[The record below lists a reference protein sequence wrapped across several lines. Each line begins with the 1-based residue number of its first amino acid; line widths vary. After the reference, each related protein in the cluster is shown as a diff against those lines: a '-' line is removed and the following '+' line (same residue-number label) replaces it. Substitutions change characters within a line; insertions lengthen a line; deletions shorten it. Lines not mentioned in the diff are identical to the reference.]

1 MDVIADV
8 KASQVLFDEIEKL
21 GGKPVICAPGHS
33 VIKSLMAES
42 GAPLAGEM
50 SGHVF
55 FADGYYGYDDALY
68 ASIRLLDIVAASDSS
83 LAEMLSDLPQMV
95 NTPEVRIEVTE
106 ARKFAVVDEV
116 LAQAKADNLSIN
128 EVDGLRV
135 NGPDGWW
142 LLRASNTEAAL
153 VVRCESDNEDGLDRL
168 KAAVSGY
175 LSCAGVTTAP
185 F

>member
-1 MDVIADV
+1 
-8 KASQVLFDEIEKL
+8 
-21 GGKPVICAPGHS
+21 
-33 VIKSLMAES
+33 

-175 LSCAGVTTAP
+175 LSRAGVTTAP

>member
-1 MDVIADV
+1 
-8 KASQVLFDEIEKL
+8 
-21 GGKPVICAPGHS
+21 
-33 VIKSLMAES
+33 
-42 GAPLAGEM
+42 M

-68 ASIRLLDIVAASDSS
+68 AAIRLLDIVAGRA
-83 LAEMLSDLPQMV
+83 LAGGDAGPALPQMV

-106 ARKFAVVDEV
+106 ERKFAVVDEV

-135 NGPDGWW
+135 NGRTVGGCCGRRTRRRHWW
-142 LLRASNTEAAL
+142 RAANL
-153 VVRCESDNEDGLDRL
+153 DNEDGLDRL
-168 KAAVSGY
+168 KAEVSGY
-175 LSCAGVTTAP
+175 LSRAGVTTAP